1 MSSSQVI
8 IVQALPAIDDVIAE
22 HFYQLWLDNNVSEDV
37 ICDDWLEITLDFIQ
51 KARQEQKFQAFIAQV
66 DNEIVGS
73 ASCQLFAGLY
83 PSPFF
88 KQDHRKYGYIWNIY
102 VESEYRRRGIA
113 TELTNAAINH
123 LKTLNCTKALLHAS
137 PLGKPVYENL
147 GFVPS
152 NEMIFNLT

>member
-1 MSSSQVI
+1 MSSSQAI
-8 IVQALPAIDDVIAE
+8 IVQALPTMDNVIAE
-22 HFYQLWLDNNVSEDV
+22 HFYRLWLDNNVSEDV
-37 ICDDWLEITLDFIQ
+37 IDDYWLEVTLDFIQ
-51 KARQEQKFQAFIAQV
+51 QARKEQKFQAFIAQV

-83 PSPFF
+83 PSPF
-88 KQDHRKYGYIWNIY
+88 KQEHRKYGYIWNIY

-113 TELTNAAINH
+113 TKLTNTAINY

-137 PLGKPVYENL
+137 PLGKQVYENL
-147 GFVPS
+147 GFIPS

>member
-1 MSSSQVI
+1 MSSSQAI
-8 IVQALPAIDDVIAE
+8 IVQALPTMDNVIAE
-22 HFYQLWLDNNVSEDV
+22 HFYRLWLDNNVSEDV
-37 ICDDWLEITLDFIQ
+37 IDDYWLEVTLDFIQ
-51 KARQEQKFQAFIAQV
+51 QARKEQKFQAFIAQV

-83 PSPFF
+83 PSPF
-88 KQDHRKYGYIWNIY
+88 KQEYRKYGYIWNIY

-113 TELTNAAINH
+113 TELTNTAINY

-137 PLGKPVYENL
+137 PVGKPVYENL
-147 GFVPS
+147 GFIPG